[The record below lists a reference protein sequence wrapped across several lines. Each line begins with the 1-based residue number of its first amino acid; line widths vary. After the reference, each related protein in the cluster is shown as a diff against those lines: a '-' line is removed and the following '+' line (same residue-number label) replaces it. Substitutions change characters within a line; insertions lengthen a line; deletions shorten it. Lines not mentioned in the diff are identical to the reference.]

1 MEHAR
6 TRTPAPRQVL
16 LRLPEDVADQ
26 LARTVAPRRRNQFLV
41 DVVAQALADRQATD
55 DRTLRDAA
63 ERLNAL
69 EAQYPELAQE
79 AQDWAQASLTDSAD
93 SADADFDHEA
103 FEHDLAE
110 ARAANGSPPAAH
122 KGLS

>member
-1 MEHAR
+1 
-6 TRTPAPRQVL
+6 VL
-16 LRLPEDVADQ
+16 LRLPEDVADK

-41 DVVAQALADRQATD
+41 DVVAQALTARQEEN
-55 DRTLRDAA
+55 DRTLREAA

-79 AQDWAQASLTDSAD
+79 AQDWAQATLAD
-93 SADADFDHEA
+93 SVDLADADFDRVA

-110 ARAANGSPPAAH
+110 ARVARTAASAARE
-122 KGLS
+122 GLS